1 MSCKSTTKN
10 LNTQIICGNI
20 CIFEKI
26 VVLLHPIFKKF
37 EIRNYKLNKAMYIFL
52 TILIV
57 IAAILL
63 TLLVL
68 VQNSKGGG
76 LAAGFASGNQVMG
89 APKTADFLE
98 KATWTLVALIVA
110 FSIAAVGFS
119 KGQHESAE
127 EQSAI
132 VVDEAPA
139 APAPAAELPAEPAE

>member
-1 MSCKSTTKN
+1 
-10 LNTQIICGNI
+10 
-20 CIFEKI
+20 
-26 VVLLHPIFKKF
+26 
-37 EIRNYKLNKAMYIFL
+37 MYIFI

-98 KATWTLVALIVA
+98 KATWTLIALIIV
-110 FSIAAVGFS
+110 FSIAAVGFN
-119 KGQHESAE
+119 K

-132 VVDEAPA
+132 VIDEAPA
-139 APAPAAELPAEPAE
+139 APAAELPVEGE

>member
-1 MSCKSTTKN
+1 
-10 LNTQIICGNI
+10 
-20 CIFEKI
+20 
-26 VVLLHPIFKKF
+26 
-37 EIRNYKLNKAMYIFL
+37 MYIFI
-52 TILIV
+52 TVLIV

-98 KATWTLVALIVA
+98 KATWTIIALIVF

-119 KGQHESAE
+119 AGQKAAVAE
-127 EQSAI
+127 ESAI
-132 VVDEAPA
+132 VVDEPA
-139 APAPAAELPAEPAE
+139 APAPTAELPAEPAEPAE

>member
-1 MSCKSTTKN
+1 
-10 LNTQIICGNI
+10 
-20 CIFEKI
+20 
-26 VVLLHPIFKKF
+26 
-37 EIRNYKLNKAMYIFL
+37 MYIFI

-98 KATWTLVALIVA
+98 KATWTLVALIIV
-110 FSIAAVGFS
+110 FSIAAVGFN
-119 KGQHESAE
+119 KGQEVVNE

-132 VVDEAPA
+132 VIDEAPA
-139 APAPAAELPAEPAE
+139 APAAELPVEGE

>member
-1 MSCKSTTKN
+1 
-10 LNTQIICGNI
+10 
-20 CIFEKI
+20 
-26 VVLLHPIFKKF
+26 
-37 EIRNYKLNKAMYIFL
+37 MYIFL

-119 KGQHESAE
+119 KSHQATTEQH
-127 EQSAI
+127 SAI
-132 VVDEAPA
+132 QVEEA
-139 APAPAAELPAEPAE
+139 APAQPAAEFPVEEAAE

>member
-1 MSCKSTTKN
+1 
-10 LNTQIICGNI
+10 
-20 CIFEKI
+20 
-26 VVLLHPIFKKF
+26 
-37 EIRNYKLNKAMYIFL
+37 MYIFI

-98 KATWTLVALIVA
+98 KATWTLIALIVV
-110 FSIAAVGFS
+110 FSIAAVGFNN
-119 KGQHESAE
+119 GRQASAD

-132 VVDEAPA
+132 EIEAA
-139 APAPAAELPAEPAE
+139 APAQELPVEAE

>member
-1 MSCKSTTKN
+1 
-10 LNTQIICGNI
+10 
-20 CIFEKI
+20 
-26 VVLLHPIFKKF
+26 
-37 EIRNYKLNKAMYIFL
+37 MYIFL

-98 KATWTLVALIVA
+98 KATWTLVALIVV

-119 KGQHESAE
+119 AGRQVVVE

-132 VVDEAPA
+132 VVDE
-139 APAPAAELPAEPAE
+139 PAPALDAAPVDVPAEPADGE

>member
-1 MSCKSTTKN
+1 MVN
-10 LNTQIICGNI
+10 EQIVNSNS
-20 CIFEKI
+20 F
-26 VVLLHPIFKKF
+26 
-37 EIRNYKLNKAMYIFL
+37 MYIFI

-98 KATWTLVALIVA
+98 KATWTIITFVKKSTMRRAKLKLRTKLNANWR
-110 FSIAAVGFS
+110 
-119 KGQHESAE
+119 HE
-127 EQSAI
+127 
-132 VVDEAPA
+132 
-139 APAPAAELPAEPAE
+139 

>member
-1 MSCKSTTKN
+1 
-10 LNTQIICGNI
+10 
-20 CIFEKI
+20 
-26 VVLLHPIFKKF
+26 
-37 EIRNYKLNKAMYIFL
+37 MYVFL

-57 IAAILL
+57 IAAVLL

-89 APKTADFLE
+89 APRTADFLE
-98 KATWTLVALIVA
+98 KATWTLIALIVF
-110 FSIAAVGFS
+110 FSIAAVGF
-119 KGQHESAE
+119 KAGKHAAAE

-139 APAPAAELPAEPAE
+139 AEAAELPAEAE

>member
-1 MSCKSTTKN
+1 
-10 LNTQIICGNI
+10 
-20 CIFEKI
+20 
-26 VVLLHPIFKKF
+26 
-37 EIRNYKLNKAMYIFL
+37 MYIFL

-139 APAPAAELPAEPAE
+139 APAPAAEHPAEPAE

>member
-1 MSCKSTTKN
+1 
-10 LNTQIICGNI
+10 
-20 CIFEKI
+20 
-26 VVLLHPIFKKF
+26 
-37 EIRNYKLNKAMYIFL
+37 MYVFI

-98 KATWTLVALIVA
+98 KTTWTLIALIVVL
-110 FSIAAVGFS
+110 SIAAVGFS
-119 KGQHESAE
+119 KGRQAVAE
-127 EQSAI
+127 DQSVI
-132 VVDEAPA
+132 VVDDAPA
-139 APAPAAELPAEPAE
+139 VQPAAEFPAEPAE